1 MSASNLE
8 LRHLRYFMAV
18 AEELNFGRAARRL
31 HMTQPPLSQQIM
43 QLEEQ
48 IGAPLFVRGRPL
60 QLTDAG
66 VELLTQSKR
75 LLGHADSVVQR
86 VKQAAR
92 GERGK
97 LTLAFTAGALPHLFP
112 AIIKLYTSRFPLVSL
127 DLKELVTPQQHDALR
142 MGEIDVGLMRPLG
155 LEHDFET
162 RLVLR
167 ERMIV
172 ALPGGHRCATQ
183 SSIDLS
189 DLIDEPF
196 VAFDEKEAGYFDLIT
211 RRIFGQI
218 NSEPRIVQTARQLY
232 TVLATVAAGV
242 GITLV
247 SASAKDLAFPGVI
260 FRELDQPEPIFS
272 ELVLAWRKEA
282 TQPVLSNFI
291 RTALEVAALPA
302 QKYS

>member
-1 MSASNLE
+1 MSLE

-66 VELLTQSKR
+66 NELLIQAKR
-75 LLGHADSVVQR
+75 LLGHADSVVQS

-97 LTLAFTAGALPHLFP
+97 LTLAFIAGALPHLFP
-112 AIIKLYTSRFPLVSL
+112 AIIKLYRSRFPQVDL
-127 DLKELVTPQQHDALR
+127 DLKELVTPLQHEALR
-142 MGEIDVGLMRPLG
+142 TGEIDVGLMRPLG
-155 LEHDFET
+155 LESDFET
-162 RLVLR
+162 RMVLR

-172 ALPGGHRCATQ
+172 ALPAGHRHASQ
-183 SSIDLS
+183 AVIGLN
-189 DLIDEPF
+189 DLIGEPV
-196 VAFDEKEAGYFDLIT
+196 VAFDAKEAGYFDLIT
-211 RRIFGQI
+211 RRIFGQVQ
-218 NSEPRIVQTARQLY
+218 SEPRVVQTARQLY

-242 GITLV
+242 GIALV
-247 SASAKDLAFPGVI
+247 AASAKDLAFPGVI
-260 FRELDQPEPIFS
+260 FREIEQPEANFS
-272 ELVLAWRKEA
+272 ELILAWRKEA

-291 RTALEVAALPA
+291 DTALEVAALTP
-302 QKYS
+302 QTIL